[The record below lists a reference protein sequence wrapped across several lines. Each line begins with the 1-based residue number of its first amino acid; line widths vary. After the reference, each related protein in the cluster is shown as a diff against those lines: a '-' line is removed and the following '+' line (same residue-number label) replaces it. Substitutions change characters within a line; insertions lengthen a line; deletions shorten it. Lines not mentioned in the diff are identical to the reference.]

1 MLKSVSIISAVVASA
16 GMILLAA
23 PGMAA
28 EPGGVTLNVL
38 SGSASEMR
46 WTPTGTAVRDIPLC
60 ITSENGNFLIDVTT
74 QGATSGNNQKLNFLF
89 TDPRGST
96 DSVTGDLGSLVT
108 LQGSVDQAEDC
119 RSGANAKVR
128 VSLDRADVLAGVA
141 GDLSFIINFSARAR

>member
-1 MLKSVSIISAVVASA
+1 MLRSVSVISAVFASA
-16 GMILLAA
+16 GIMLLTA
-23 PGMAA
+23 PAMAA

-38 SGSASEMR
+38 SGPASEMR

-60 ITSENGNFLIDVTT
+60 ITSDNGAFLIDVTT
-74 QGATSGNNQKLNFLF
+74 QGSTSGNSQKLNFLF
-89 TDPRGST
+89 TDPQGST
-96 DSVTGDLGSLVT
+96 DSVTGALGSLVT

-141 GDLSFIINFSARAR
+141 GDLSFTINFTARAR